1 MTRSDFQLLALER
14 LQDAEVLFANDRFG
28 AAYYLAGYAI
38 ECALKACIAK
48 ATKEFDFPDKLL
60 ANQSHTHDLERLL
73 GLAGLRDVFEAE
85 FASDLMFAKNW
96 IDVTLWSEDSRYQ
109 PSGQAEAHAM
119 LKAAGDPQSGILQC
133 IRKHW

>member
-1 MTRSDFQLLALER
+1 MNRADLQFLAAERIRDAKTLLDGKR
-14 LQDAEVLFANDRFG
+14 WSG
-28 AAYYLAGYAI
+28 AYYLAGYAV
-38 ECALKACIAK
+38 ECALKACIARK
-48 ATKEFDFPDKLL
+48 TREFDFPDKLL

-85 FASDLMFAKNW
+85 FGRDFMFAENW

-119 LKAAGDPQSGILQC
+119 LKAVGDPQNGILRC
-133 IRKHW
+133 IKKHW